1 MSPAIMLSFV
11 IPAIVAV
18 TLTVLLIKERDYLF
32 NKKNTY
38 SNHPKKNMSG
48 YHHSEKKSEN
58 NKNDRTFVDYSGGL
72 MGL

>member
-1 MSPAIMLSFV
+1 MTPAIMLSFV

-32 NKKNTY
+32 NKKHTY
-38 SNHPKKNMSG
+38 NSQKRRNISEHHYSKKVSD
-48 YHHSEKKSEN
+48 N
-58 NKNDRTFVDYSGGL
+58 NKNDQRHVDYSGRI